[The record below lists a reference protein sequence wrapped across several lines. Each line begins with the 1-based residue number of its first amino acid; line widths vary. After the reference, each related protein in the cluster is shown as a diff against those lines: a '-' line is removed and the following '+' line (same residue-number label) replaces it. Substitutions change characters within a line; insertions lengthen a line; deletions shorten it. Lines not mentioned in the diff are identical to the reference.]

1 MIFATKV
8 SANSFAIFQDAQ
20 GVASLSLVDD
30 FGNFI
35 RNSSLHFTFPFPLV
49 ETTVDQNSRQIYIIA
64 FPKTVP
70 GAQLY
75 ILNEQLSVVFSGVSQ
90 GLQYF
95 DLQYSPAQNAVYGI
109 AVNGTYGRVLS
120 NFTLNTT
127 VTARPLQALPY
138 MWYVNASSYDPK
150 NNIYYGLLNNF
161 PGHPNSTTAQKLA
174 VGNFSTPRAD
184 TQFVDL
190 FTNGTPI
197 TVHFVV
203 WSTPAQELF
212 GLAQYD
218 ATTVALVII
227 DPTTGHCVII
237 ALVPNTT
244 TGPLVASP
252 SSLVLTAWLQ
262 GTSGQGRIFGH
273 FDLSLSEFAVQ
284 QTFSDGQITAAA
296 APVTW

>member
-1 MIFATKV
+1 MTATRGWSIRLRLACFETGEKPRIL
-8 SANSFAIFQDAQ
+8 FKKCFRRL
-20 GVASLSLVDD
+20 GVRRYA
-30 FGNFI
+30 
-35 RNSSLHFTFPFPLV
+35 
-49 ETTVDQNSRQIYIIA
+49 
-64 FPKTVP
+64 
-70 GAQLY
+70 
-75 ILNEQLSVVFSGVSQ
+75 
-90 GLQYF
+90 
-95 DLQYSPAQNAVYGI
+95 
-109 AVNGTYGRVLS
+109 
-120 NFTLNTT
+120 
-127 VTARPLQALPY
+127 
-138 MWYVNASSYDPK
+138 
-150 NNIYYGLLNNF
+150 
-161 PGHPNSTTAQKLA
+161 
-174 VGNFSTPRAD
+174 STPRAD

-203 WSTPAQELF
+203 WSIPAQELF